1 MIFCN
6 FRKFLM
12 IFTDLGLQY
21 VSQVFNIFEKCI
33 LSAQRTFG
41 RSTKNHFLGWLQ
53 RFAWKTYPKLS
64 ESQQK
69 LGKSYNFFEYFLVR
83 GGYVRRKQ
91 LSLTSWNLYHTISII
106 EHHLFAPNI
115 ATSDQKIFENVVWF
129 SKVLLTFRQLRTCFP
144 HESL

>member
-6 FRKFLM
+6 FRKILM
-12 IFTDLGLQY
+12 IFPDLGLQC
-21 VSQVFNIFEKCI
+21 VPQVFNIFEKRI

-41 RSTKNHFLGWLQ
+41 RSTKNHFWGWLQ
-53 RFAWKTYPKLS
+53 RFVWKTCPKLS

-69 LGKSYNFFEYFLVR
+69 HGKPCKFFEYFFVR

-91 LSLTSWNLYHTISII
+91 LNLTSWNLHHTISII

-129 SKVLLTFRQLRTCFP
+129 SKFFLTFRQLRTYFSR
-144 HESL
+144 ESL